1 VPYQKTDGTY
11 VHTELFPVVASGA
24 RTTTAS
30 APAVEVGN
38 RHALRSLF
46 LNVTASSGTTPT
58 LDLKLETS
66 ADNSTWYTVGSFA
79 QKTGTANERKS
90 FAGLDRYVR
99 LTWTLGGTTP
109 SFTFAVTGG
118 ELV

>member
-1 VPYQKTDGTY
+1 MPYQKTDGTY
-11 VHTELFPVVASGA
+11 VHTELFPAVASAA

-30 APAVEVGN
+30 APAVEVGA
-38 RHALRSLF
+38 RSGLRSLF
-46 LNVTASSGTTPT
+46 LNVTAVSGSPT

-79 QKTGTANERKS
+79 QKTGVSSERKS
-90 FAGLDRYVR
+90 FAGLDRFVR
-99 LTWTLGGTTP
+99 LTWTIAGTTP
-109 SFTFAVTGG
+109 SLTFSVTGG